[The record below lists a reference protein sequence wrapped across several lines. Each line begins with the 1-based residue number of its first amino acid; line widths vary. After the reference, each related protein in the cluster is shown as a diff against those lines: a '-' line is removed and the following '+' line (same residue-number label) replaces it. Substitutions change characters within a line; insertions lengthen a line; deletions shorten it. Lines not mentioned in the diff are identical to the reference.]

1 MARHLANH
9 ERREFTIGW
18 ERKAV
23 VIEVLE
29 QDGSLGVMLF
39 LDLTLPFL
47 FGPSYHMT
55 LRFFLFLAP
64 PRLPR
69 PASCV
74 ARPASGLARLAS
86 IF

>member
-39 LDLTLPFL
+39 LISLSL
-47 FGPSYHMT
+47 FSLGHPIT
-55 LRFFLFLAP
+55 
-64 PRLPR
+64 
-69 PASCV
+69 
-74 ARPASGLARLAS
+74 
-86 IF
+86 